1 MCFWK
6 GRRLSEELAVM
17 ALGFMFMV
25 PSDPLYVPKGIGIFV
40 YPFFQ
45 MGKQTWGGLT
55 TCQRSQSW
63 WQSQMQILICLW
75 VYPKMLNY
83 RKLVGILV
91 WLYLH
96 LADKAVAKHQLD
108 QTGLRLRFLAVSK
121 YRATVWHANLL
132 VYQWGRAGVLP

>member
-40 YPFFQ
+40 FPFFQ

-63 WQSQMQILICLW
+63 
-75 VYPKMLNY
+75 
-83 RKLVGILV
+83 
-91 WLYLH
+91 
-96 LADKAVAKHQLD
+96 
-108 QTGLRLRFLAVSK
+108 
-121 YRATVWHANLL
+121 
-132 VYQWGRAGVLP
+132 

>member
-1 MCFWK
+1 
-6 GRRLSEELAVM
+6 M

-63 WQSQMQILICLW
+63 
-75 VYPKMLNY
+75 
-83 RKLVGILV
+83 
-91 WLYLH
+91 
-96 LADKAVAKHQLD
+96 
-108 QTGLRLRFLAVSK
+108 
-121 YRATVWHANLL
+121 
-132 VYQWGRAGVLP
+132 